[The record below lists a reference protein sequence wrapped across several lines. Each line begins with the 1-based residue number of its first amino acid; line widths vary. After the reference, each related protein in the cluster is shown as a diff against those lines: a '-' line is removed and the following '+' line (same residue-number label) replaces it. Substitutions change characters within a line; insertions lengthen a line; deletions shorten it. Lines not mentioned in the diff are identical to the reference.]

1 MPQQCTECG
10 APLRDRARF
19 CLRCGHVIPSDALQ
33 DGAQGAAQESAASP
47 ASRLSFDDAPGFDAV
62 PAPGAPHDVGAAP
75 GFDAAPPSAPPAAQT
90 APAGLQYG
98 APAPGAGYASGATRE
113 PGADHFQPPAPA
125 QEAQQSRNEPSELE
139 EQAAQAAPG
148 VNYRV
153 VLTFADGSGVMLA
166 SDAVLGRKPEAAA
179 AAEGLVAVPLV
190 DPVKSSSRVHLR
202 LFLRPQG
209 VHVVDAD
216 SGNGTS
222 VEHDGV
228 AYECVPGQAFWIEPG
243 DRLWLGD
250 VPVEVSLG

>member
-19 CLRCGHVIPSDALQ
+19 CLRCGHVIPGDAPQ
-33 DGAQGAAQESAASP
+33 DGAQDAAREQAASP
-47 ASRLSFDDAPGFDAV
+47 ASRLSFDNAPGFENQ
-62 PAPGAPHDVGAAP
+62 P

-98 APAPGAGYASGATRE
+98 TPAQGSGYAAGAAQE
-113 PGADHFQPPAPA
+113 PGADHVQTPAPE
-125 QEAQQSRNEPSELE
+125 QEARQPQDGSSDLE